1 MAILADDDL
10 VSLQII
16 PAATSA
22 IAPGGGGIL
31 VKSGAQAS

>member
-1 MAILADDDL
+1 MAILADDDP

-16 PAATSA
+16 PAAASA
-22 IAPGGGGIL
+22 IAPGGGATL